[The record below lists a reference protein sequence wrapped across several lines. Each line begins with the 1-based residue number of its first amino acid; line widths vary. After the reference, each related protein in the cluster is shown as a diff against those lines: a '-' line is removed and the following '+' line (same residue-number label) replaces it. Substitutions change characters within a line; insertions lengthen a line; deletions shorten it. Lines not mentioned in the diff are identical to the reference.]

1 MFHFRLLIFLY
12 FELAWLRFFIFI
24 FKFIFTL
31 LVLLNKFTKICSEL
45 IFTFIGYL
53 LWDFKYVLILF
64 VYLAAAAFATIIG
77 ALAALLFMKKLPF
90 AYLSLIIFI
99 RDLFFFGGGG

>member
-24 FKFIFTL
+24 FKFIFIL
-31 LVLLNKFTKICSEL
+31 LVLLNKFIKIYSEA
-45 IFTFIGYL
+45 IFTFISYL

-64 VYLAAAAFATIIG
+64 VYLAATVFATIIG
-77 ALAALLFMKKLPF
+77 VIASLLFIKKLPF

-99 RDLFFFGGGG
+99 RDLFFLGVG